1 MGLLVINPGLFT
13 TVQDLGRE
21 GYREWGVPI
30 GGTFDRASAALANAL
45 VGNPP
50 GEGVLELTLIGGTYE
65 AQVSLALALAG
76 APMDARVEGAEGRA
90 RQWFVPQSG
99 TLGAGER
106 LVLGR
111 AAVGAR
117 TYLAV
122 RGGWR
127 TPLLL
132 GSRSCEDRL
141 QPGAVV
147 PAEPGTI
154 PVRRPAESVWCDPTR
169 APLRVL
175 DGPDAAD
182 GPDPVDWDARTFRV
196 GRQSDRM
203 GLRLEGPTLGIA
215 SPPDRVSAPVAP
227 GAVQVAGGQA
237 IVLGI
242 ACGTMGGYPHLAQV
256 ISADLDRLG
265 QFRPDD
271 ELRFQR
277 VTLAEA
283 RRIDREARRA
293 RVERLRRVV
302 TLAAD
307 DIDLPIR
314 D

>member
-50 GEGVLELTLIGGTYE
+50 GEGVLELTLIGGMYE
-65 AQVSLALALAG
+65 AQVPLALALAG

-90 RQWFVPQSG
+90 RPWLVPQSG

-127 TPLLL
+127 TPPVL
-132 GSRSCEDRL
+132 GSRSCEARL
-141 QPGAVV
+141 QPGDIV
-147 PAEPGTI
+147 PAEPGMI
-154 PVRRPAESVWCDPTR
+154 PVRRPAESVWRDPTR

-182 GPDPVDWDARTFRV
+182 GPDPLDWDARTFRV

-203 GLRLEGPTLGIA
+203 GLRLEGPALGIV
-215 SPPDRVSAPVAP
+215 SLPDRVSAPVAP

-283 RRIDREARRA
+283 RRIDWEARRA

-307 DIDLPIR
+307 HMDLPNR